1 MSSVFWGPN
10 LAKFGLENYDFDRDK
25 GYFMEKNDPNLPDF
39 KEKIFQILKDKFQ
52 YVAKNIERLF
62 FLKNFISNR

>member
-1 MSSVFWGPN
+1 
-10 LAKFGLENYDFDRDK
+10 
-25 GYFMEKNDPNLPDF
+25 MEKNDPNLPDF